1 MAASVND
8 IIDGYNSEEDD
19 DYVPEG
25 ANEVDSDGEV
35 IPRTKRTGAGTDKKY
50 SKRRRTAAS
59 ATVRRGAGG
68 RVGGICLEDSDD
80 DNGNHND
87 RDPAGDR
94 ADTNVSAQSSQA
106 EADSEA
112 AKQKALDDLFAA
124 EFGGAQKKK
133 VAPKKKIAPKK
144 KGAKVEFRMPGC
156 AATRKVSTTASNTA
170 ERKTVTVSKT
180 FDFAGEQ
187 VTVNKVVDEDSKEAK
202 SFAAAQTKAN
212 TTTSALGNLLQS
224 IKKKSTMST
233 VVCPF
238 IRSNGAIHDSLW
250 WGLRCLLSS
259 DRNNWHLQ
267 LMVSCIIKSAS
278 HGQDGVVTY
287 WDIHV
292 KKSFCFSDFFCR
304 HVLLNIGARGRQK
317 RS

>member
-233 VVCPF
+233 VTKTQLDWDSF
-238 IRSNGAIHDSLW
+238 KEKEGISEELAAHNKNGYLEKQAFLARADERAHDNEIKLRDAQRST
-250 WGLRCLLSS
+250 R
-259 DRNNWHLQ
+259 
-267 LMVSCIIKSAS
+267 KP
-278 HGQDGVVTY
+278 
-287 WDIHV
+287 
-292 KKSFCFSDFFCR
+292 
-304 HVLLNIGARGRQK
+304 
-317 RS
+317 